1 MWTEFVAVILQI
13 SYDIYRG
20 VRKIK
25 KGGNLYDNIND
36 AEAHAG
42 TSFVPFL
49 GFMVFLIGLV
59 FCFIGIVKIN
69 DAKKQW
75 YLFYDNRDKDD
86 RKQPKYAKEKKT
98 GIIFVVIG
106 VVCMIA
112 SFIIMR

>member
-1 MWTEFVAVILQI
+1 MTILSTLAANAAMFACEI
-13 SYDIYRG
+13 DF
-20 VRKIK
+20 
-25 KGGNLYDNIND
+25 ND

-69 DAKKQW
+69 AKKQW